1 MTIPYWK
8 KEAIA
13 NFKLPIMK
21 LIKELKNKNRIIS
34 EITCESEY
42 QQKNTGCTIKFVFK
56 GSEDCEINK
65 RKLSIYPD
73 TFAVFNEGSNFISR
87 VDSITPVNTLSV
99 SFGHQFITDFH
110 QTYCNTHEQQ
120 LDGKQHSSNP
130 MFVESLYPFGGDM
143 RFNMLHLKNQIDN
156 GQSDEMLI
164 NEYMYH
170 CLFNYYKIYNTEF
183 TQKLDRLS
191 FAKTKT
197 KEEILK
203 RLTLA
208 KEYISSNFNQ
218 KLTLED
224 IADQACLSVNH
235 LLRTF
240 KEAYDMSPY
249 QFLMKLRLHRA
260 KYLLQTTSYP
270 LHEIVNLI
278 GFECSS
284 SFIRLFKSTFNI
296 TPLKYKKSRLN

>member
-1 MTIPYWK
+1 
-8 KEAIA
+8 
-13 NFKLPIMK
+13 MK
-21 LIKELKNKNRIIS
+21 LVKELKNKNVIIS
-34 EITCESEY
+34 ETTCESEY
-42 QQKNTGCTIKFVFK
+42 QQKNAGCTIKFVFN

-65 RKLSIYPD
+65 RKLSIHPD
-73 TFAVFNEGSNFISR
+73 TFAIFNEGSSFTSK

-99 SFGHQFITDFH
+99 SFGNEFMTDFH

-120 LDGKQHSSNP
+120 LDGKQQALSKP
-130 MFVESLYPFGGDM
+130 MFVESLYPFVGDM
-143 RFNMLHLKNQIDN
+143 RFNIMHLKHQIDN

-164 NEYMYH
+164 NEYMHH
-170 CLFNYYKIYNTEF
+170 CLYNSYKIYNTEF
-183 TQKLDRLS
+183 TKKLDRLS
-191 FAKTKT
+191 FTKTTT

-203 RLTLA
+203 RLILA
-208 KEYISSNFNQ
+208 KEFIRSNFNQ

-224 IADQACLSVNH
+224 IASQACLSVNH

-240 KEAYDMSPY
+240 KEAYDMSPG
-249 QFLMKLRLHRA
+249 QFLIKLRLNRA

-270 LHEIVNLI
+270 LHEIVNLV
-278 GFECSS
+278 GFECPS